1 MKIIGI
7 CGVARSGKD
16 TLYLCLKDIAPRK
29 EWRRLAFADELKS
42 ECEEFLLK
50 NTGISP
56 FTDSDE
62 EKLLIR
68 PFLVAYGT
76 HLRRALDPNCWVSA
90 VKKQVEGSANGEISV
105 ITDVRYKNE
114 TDWIKETGGVLV
126 HVSRDGVLP
135 ANSEEQINDPIL
147 SGLADIRISWPTYGS
162 NYFEKC
168 KNITKKII
176 EKLQI

>member
-1 MKIIGI
+1 M
-7 CGVARSGKD
+7 
-16 TLYLCLKDIAPRK
+16 
-29 EWRRLAFADELKS
+29 
-42 ECEEFLLK
+42 
-50 NTGISP
+50 
-56 FTDSDE
+56 
-62 EKLLIR
+62 
-68 PFLVAYGT
+68 AYGT

-147 SGLADIRISWPTYGS
+147 SGLADIRVSWPTYGS